1 MKGERFAAFG
11 RAFQL
16 LTGSAAGSV
25 ATGIPVEGEV
35 VGIILHRGA
44 YLCQQVKT
52 ELPLFQPT
60 DISVVNSFSTQINRQ
75 TEELLWG
82 LVVWN

>member
-25 ATGIPVEGEV
+25 AVGIPAEGAV
-35 VGIILHRGA
+35 VGIILR
-44 YLCQQVKT
+44 
-52 ELPLFQPT
+52 
-60 DISVVNSFSTQINRQ
+60 R
-75 TEELLWG
+75 
-82 LVVWN
+82 